1 MVFDEPSQLFV
12 PFSAVNEEHSA
23 DTILS
28 PAVVL
33 AETFAE
39 VLISDSVLL
48 CLDSF

>member
-1 MVFDEPSQLFV
+1 MVFGEPGQLFV
-12 PFSAVNEEHSA
+12 PFSAVIVEHSA
-23 DTILS
+23 DTIVS

-48 CLDSF
+48 CQDSF

>member
-48 CLDSF
+48 CQDSF